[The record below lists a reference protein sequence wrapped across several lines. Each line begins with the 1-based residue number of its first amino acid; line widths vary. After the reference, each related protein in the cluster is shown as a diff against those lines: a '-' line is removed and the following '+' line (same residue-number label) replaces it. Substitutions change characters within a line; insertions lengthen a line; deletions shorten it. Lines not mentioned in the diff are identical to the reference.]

1 MYINE
6 CQQCEEGEIRGEIC
20 LMFVAVDF
28 STQYMCAYINNF
40 KQGKRGI
47 SLMLPHIHDFK
58 VLKSVA

>member
-1 MYINE
+1 MEN
-6 CQQCEEGEIRGEIC
+6 
-20 LMFVAVDF
+20 MFDACGSRFFHSIDVC
-28 STQYMCAYINNF
+28 TNF